1 MSVFRKILRAFL
13 KMLAVL
19 FIGLISLVFLLAI
32 LSFVADKFF
41 DNAAQKDACA
51 DSGRAWDHH
60 SNICQR
66 SQKQNE

>member
-1 MSVFRKILRAFL
+1 
-13 KMLAVL
+13 MLAVL

-51 DSGRAWDHH
+51 DSGGAWDYHN
-60 SNICQR
+60 NICQYER
-66 SQKQNE
+66 TQE